1 MQCLSSPCL
10 PAALLPTS
18 PGMSGHGPVD
28 LSELHSPIQIFVKSI
43 WFNDH
48 LTLMLDVDVSDSVA
62 TVKAHVHNVTGIM
75 VEDQHIYLENEKLAD
90 TESLGHYGIG
100 DGMLLTMW
108 LDEIIRPR
116 TWMRVIVTKTNTEQC
131 YEFMR
136 KGEKVGNIGCR
147 LCWCWM
153 APACEASHW
162 NSKNKH
168 GKRLRNYT
176 GPPDP
181 NNFREVKMSAESVE
195 NEEAENGQDGA

>member
-18 PGMSGHGPVD
+18 PGMSGHGPMD
-28 LSELHSPIQIFVKSI
+28 LSELHGPIYIFVKSI
-43 WFNDH
+43 GFNDH
-48 LTLMLDVDVSDSVA
+48 LPLMLDVDVSDSVA
-62 TVKAHVHNVTGIM
+62 TVKAHVHTVTGIM
-75 VEDQHIYLENEKLAD
+75 VEDQHIYMENEKLAD

-108 LDEIIRPR
+108 LDEISRSR

-131 YEFMR
+131 YECMR
-136 KGEKVGNIGCR
+136 KGEKVGNIGCS

-181 NNFREVKMSAESVE
+181 NNFREVKLSEEPAE
-195 NEEAENGQDGA
+195 NEEAEMQPDKA